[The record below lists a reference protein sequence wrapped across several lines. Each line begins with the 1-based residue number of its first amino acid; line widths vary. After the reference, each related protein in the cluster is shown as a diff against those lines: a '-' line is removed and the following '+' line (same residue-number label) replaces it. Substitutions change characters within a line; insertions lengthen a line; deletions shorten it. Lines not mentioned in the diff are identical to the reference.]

1 MMIASEL
8 KGCVDRG
15 ILARSALVAVAM
27 TILGI
32 GLQVS
37 TAILL
42 GFDAGPP
49 GLGRIAGLTACYLL
63 AGFAFALA
71 FAALI
76 VRLPGASPVGKGIR
90 YAALVVLA
98 VWLSGSIN
106 FCAIDFAGGWAPLS
120 RAKLNN
126 YWMDLIDGLNLL
138 AGGLILGLTYRRRDS
153 SSPAP
158 SPSRELAQARPRG
171 LASRIAAGAALLPLL
186 CFAFYSLASLL
197 LPEGLDLSGQRRGIY
212 DSYLFIPLALSGA
225 GTALL
230 YDVLRRGNGPGL
242 LAGSASTA
250 LFVFAAYW
258 VPNCLFILLFGF
270 TWQILVDFLLAMAVS
285 LFLAAAVLEAMSR
298 RSQLAPHG
306 RHP

>member
-1 MMIASEL
+1 MMTASEL
-8 KGCVDRG
+8 TGCLDG
-15 ILARSALVAVAM
+15 WTLTRSALVAVAM

-37 TAILL
+37 TAIIL

-49 GLGRIAGLTACYLL
+49 GIGRIVGLTACYLL
-63 AGFAFALA
+63 AGFAFALG

-76 VRLPGASPVGKGIR
+76 GRLPGASPVGKGIR
-90 YAALVVLA
+90 YATLVVLA

-106 FCAIDFAGGWAPLS
+106 FCSIDFAGGWALLS

-138 AGGLILGLTYRRRDS
+138 AGGCVLGLVYRRKGS
-153 SSPAP
+153 TSPAL
-158 SPSRELAQARPRG
+158 SPQLERARARPRA
-171 LASRIAAGAALLPLL
+171 LASRIALCAALLPLL

-212 DSYLFIPLALSGA
+212 DCYLFIPLAISGA

-230 YDVLRRGNGPGL
+230 HDILRRGNRQGI
-242 LAGSASTA
+242 LAGSASMA
-250 LFVFAAYW
+250 LFVFATYW

-285 LFLAAAVLEAMSR
+285 LFLAAAVLEAMAR
-298 RSQLAPHG
+298 RSQLAPRG
-306 RHP
+306 SPA